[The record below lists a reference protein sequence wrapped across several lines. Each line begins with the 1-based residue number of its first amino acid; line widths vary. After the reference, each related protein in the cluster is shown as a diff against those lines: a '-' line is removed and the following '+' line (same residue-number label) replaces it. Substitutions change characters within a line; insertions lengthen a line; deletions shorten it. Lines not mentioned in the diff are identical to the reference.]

1 MGAETVR
8 LHDLEQTLGENL
20 GTPVIIVC
28 AKEEVDPARLHQA
41 ERKRLSEFRFE
52 RRKRDWLLGRNA
64 LKEILPMLGGN
75 EDTTGKTFAGSRVSL
90 THAGHTAYAAAATQ
104 KDRGIGIDYEPLR
117 DIDTRAARWFLD
129 YQELQWLNIQPE
141 SVRSAELVRLWTVK
155 EAAFK
160 SHPDNARMSF
170 SDFSITEPTAQ
181 NSIVTAGGRRIRISS
196 KACALGYLSVAICGE
211 KQ

>member
-75 EDTTGKTFAGSRVSL
+75 EDTTGKTFPGSRVSL

-104 KDRGIGIDYEPLR
+104 KDRGIGIDYEPRR

-129 YQELQWLNIQPE
+129 HQELQWLNIQPE
-141 SVRSAELVRLWTVK
+141 SVRSAELVRLWTIK
-155 EAAFK
+155 EAAYK
-160 SHPDNARMSF
+160 SHPNNREMTL
-170 SDFSITEPTAQ
+170 SDFVISEPSAHVSDVITGGPR
-181 NSIVTAGGRRIRISS
+181 IKVTSE
-196 KACALGYLSVAICGE
+196 ACGSGHLSVAVFGE
-211 KQ
+211 Q